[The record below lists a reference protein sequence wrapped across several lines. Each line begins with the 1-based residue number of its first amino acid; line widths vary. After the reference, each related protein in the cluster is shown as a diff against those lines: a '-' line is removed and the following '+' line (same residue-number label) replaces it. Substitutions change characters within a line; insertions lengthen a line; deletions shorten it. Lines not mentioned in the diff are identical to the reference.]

1 MPKMATKCQNYSK
14 KGILISSACKKYGI
28 KGKPLIDMLS
38 KRYKERVKRGVGL
51 LIKRNIECEVTK
63 KILTENVELIRIRAN
78 NQFVTS
84 VYILPNA
91 NSYCHK

>member
-1 MPKMATKCQNYSK
+1 M
-14 KGILISSACKKYGI
+14 
-28 KGKPLIDMLS
+28 DMLS

-91 NSYCHK
+91 NSRDALETTRHASQTKTNALPGTSILTWP